1 MEAKREQALVGLF
14 VLVAGGLL
22 VITLVLLS
30 GAFTTGDTT
39 FHTYFKNAG
48 GLQPGSEVRY
58 AGGPP
63 IGRVSKVQV
72 DAQDATRMKVDFAVH
87 PNIPVKTD
95 STVLITSNS
104 PLGENFLGIIP
115 GTNAAPRAPAGYTLK
130 SKEFVSFADLAD
142 KINALA
148 PAANEL
154 LVNLNDRVVELK
166 ETLNRVNDLLN
177 DRNRENIAESLANVR
192 GMLQEDRPLVHSTL
206 DHVNTASAKLGPLI
220 DDFKKTSAQ
229 ANETLNHI
237 DSMIKENRPDVRSAV
252 KNLRASLA
260 KANSILSQLDN
271 TVANNSENLDEII
284 DNLRRITE
292 NMTAF
297 TETIRERPYLLIRSS
312 EPKNHEPGKEPPK

>member
-22 VITLVLLS
+22 ILTLVLLS
-30 GAFTTGDTT
+30 GALTTGDTT
-39 FHTYFKNAG
+39 FHTFFKNAG

-63 IGRVSKVQV
+63 IGRVRKVQV
-72 DAQDATRMKVDFAVH
+72 DPGNSTRMQVDFAVH

-95 STVLITSNS
+95 SMVIITSNS
-104 PLGENFLGIIP
+104 PLGENFLDILAGTIP
-115 GTNAAPRAPAGYTLK
+115 APRAPAGSTLQ
-130 SKEFVSFADLAD
+130 SKEPVSFADIAD

-148 PAANEL
+148 PTAQEL

-220 DDFKKTSAQ
+220 DDFKKTSEQ
-229 ANETLNHI
+229 ANVTLDHI

-312 EPKNHEPGKEPPK
+312 DPKRHEPGEAPPK

>member
-22 VITLVLLS
+22 FATLVFLS
-30 GAFTTGDTT
+30 GAFTTGDTG
-39 FHTYFKNAG
+39 FHAYFKNAG

-63 IGRVSKVQV
+63 IGRVRRVQV
-72 DAQDATRMKVDFAVH
+72 DPTNSTRMQIDFVTH

-95 STVLITSNS
+95 STVIITSNS
-104 PLGENFLGIIP
+104 PLGENFLDILAGTIP
-115 GTNAAPRAPAGYTLK
+115 APRAPAGYTLQ
-130 SKEFVSFADLAD
+130 SKEPVSFSDIAD

-148 PAANEL
+148 PTAQEL
-154 LVNLNDRVVELK
+154 LVNLNERVVELK
-166 ETLNRVNDLLN
+166 ETINRVNDLLN
-177 DRNRENIAESLANVR
+177 QRNRENIAESLANVR

-206 DHVNTASAKLGPLI
+206 EHVNTASAKLGPLI

-229 ANETLNHI
+229 ANVTLDHI

-260 KANSILSQLDN
+260 KANSILSQLDT

-297 TETIRERPYLLIRSS
+297 TETIREKPYLLIRSS

>member
-14 VLVAGGLL
+14 VLVVGGLL
-22 VITLVLLS
+22 FATLVYLS

-39 FHTYFKNAG
+39 FHSYFKNAG

-63 IGRVSKVQV
+63 IGRVRKVPVDPTNSTRMQV
-72 DAQDATRMKVDFAVH
+72 DFVAH

-95 STVLITSNS
+95 STVIITSNS
-104 PLGENFLGIIP
+104 PLGENFLDILAGTIP
-115 GTNAAPRAPAGYTLK
+115 AQRAPAGYTLQ
-130 SKEFVSFADLAD
+130 SKEPVSFSDIAD

-148 PAANEL
+148 PTAQEL
-154 LVNLNDRVVELK
+154 IVNLNDRVVELK
-166 ETLNRVNDLLN
+166 VTLNRVNDLLN
-177 DRNRENIAESLANVR
+177 DRNRANVAESLANVR
-192 GMLQEDRPLVHSTL
+192 GMLQEDRPLVHSSL
-206 DHVNTASAKLGPLI
+206 EHVNTASAKLGPLI
-220 DDFKKTSAQ
+220 DDFKKTSQQ
-229 ANETLNHI
+229 ANVTLDHI

-252 KNLRASLA
+252 KNLRASLV

-297 TETIRERPYLLIRSS
+297 TETIREKPYLLIRSS

>member
-22 VITLVLLS
+22 IVTLVLLS
-30 GAFTTGDTT
+30 GALTTGDTT
-39 FHTYFKNAG
+39 FHTFFKNAG

-63 IGRVSKVQV
+63 IGRVRRVQV
-72 DAQDATRMKVDFAVH
+72 DPTNSTRMQVDFAVH

-95 STVLITSNS
+95 SSVIITSNS
-104 PLGENFLGIIP
+104 PLGENFLDILAGTIP
-115 GTNAAPRAPAGYTLK
+115 AQRAPAGYTLQ
-130 SKEFVSFADLAD
+130 SKEPVSFSDIAD

-148 PAANEL
+148 PSAQEL
-154 LVNLNDRVVELK
+154 IVNLNDRVVELK
-166 ETLNRVNDLLN
+166 VTLNRVNDLLN
-177 DRNRENIAESLANVR
+177 DRNRENVAESLANVR
-192 GMLQEDRPLVHSTL
+192 GMLQEDRPLVHSSL
-206 DHVNTASAKLGPLI
+206 EHVNTASAKLGPLI
-220 DDFKKTSAQ
+220 DDFKKTSEQ
-229 ANETLNHI
+229 ANVTLDRI

-252 KNLRASLA
+252 KNLRASLI

-297 TETIRERPYLLIRSS
+297 TETIREKPYLLIRSS

>member
-115 GTNAAPRAPAGYTLK
+115 GTNAASRAPAGYTLK
-130 SKEFVSFADLAD
+130 AKEFVSFADLAD

-148 PAANEL
+148 PTANEL

-220 DDFKKTSAQ
+220 DDFKKTSEQ

>member
-22 VITLVLLS
+22 IVTLVLLS
-30 GAFTTGDTT
+30 GALTTGDTT
-39 FHTYFKNAG
+39 FHTFFKNAG

-63 IGRVSKVQV
+63 IGRVRRVQV
-72 DAQDATRMKVDFAVH
+72 DPTNSTRMQVDFAVH

-95 STVLITSNS
+95 SSVIITSNS
-104 PLGENFLGIIP
+104 PLGENFLDILAGTIP
-115 GTNAAPRAPAGYTLK
+115 AQRAPAGYTLQ
-130 SKEFVSFADLAD
+130 SKEPVSFSDIAD

-148 PAANEL
+148 PTAQEL
-154 LVNLNDRVVELK
+154 IVNLNDRVVELK
-166 ETLNRVNDLLN
+166 VTLNRVNDLLN
-177 DRNRENIAESLANVR
+177 DRNRENVAESLANVR
-192 GMLQEDRPLVHSTL
+192 GMLQEDRPLVHSSL
-206 DHVNTASAKLGPLI
+206 EHVNTASAKLGPLI
-220 DDFKKTSAQ
+220 DDFKKTSEQ
-229 ANETLNHI
+229 ANVTLDRI

-252 KNLRASLA
+252 KNLRASLI

-297 TETIRERPYLLIRSS
+297 TETIREKPYLLIRSS

>member
-22 VITLVLLS
+22 ILTLVLLS
-30 GAFTTGDTT
+30 GALTTGDRI
-39 FHTYFKNAG
+39 FHTFFKNAG
-48 GLQPGSEVRY
+48 GLQRGAEVRY

-63 IGRVSKVQV
+63 IGRVRKVQV
-72 DAQDATRMKVDFAVH
+72 DPGNSTLLQLDYTVH

-95 STVLITSNS
+95 SMVIITSNS
-104 PLGENFLGIIP
+104 PLGENFLDILAGTIP
-115 GTNAAPRAPAGYTLK
+115 APRAPAGSTLQ
-130 SKEFVSFADLAD
+130 SKEPVSFADIAD

-148 PAANEL
+148 PTANEL

-166 ETLNRVNDLLN
+166 VTLNRVNDLLN

-192 GMLQEDRPLVHSTL
+192 GMLQEDCPLVHSTL

-220 DDFKKTSAQ
+220 DDFKKTSEQ
-229 ANETLNHI
+229 ANVTLDRI
-237 DSMIKENRPDVRSAV
+237 DSMIKENRTEVRSAV
-252 KNLRASLA
+252 RNLRASLI
-260 KANSILSQLDN
+260 KANSILSQLDT

-297 TETIRERPYLLIRSS
+297 TETIREKPYLLIRSADT
-312 EPKNHEPGKEPPK
+312 KRHEPGEAPPK

>member
-22 VITLVLLS
+22 IVTLVLLS
-30 GAFTTGDTT
+30 GALTTGDTT
-39 FHTYFKNAG
+39 FHTFFKNAG

-63 IGRVSKVQV
+63 IGRVRKVQV
-72 DAQDATRMKVDFAVH
+72 DPKDSTRMQVDFAIH
-87 PNIPVKTD
+87 PDIPVKTD
-95 STVLITSNS
+95 SMAEITSNS
-104 PLGENFLGIIP
+104 PLGENYLGIKP
-115 GTNAAPRAPAGYTLK
+115 GTLGASRAPAGYTLQ
-130 SKEFVSFADLAD
+130 SKEPVSFSDIAD

-148 PAANEL
+148 PTAQEL
-154 LVNLNDRVVELK
+154 IVNLNDRVVELK
-166 ETLNRVNDLLN
+166 VTLNRVNDLLN
-177 DRNRENIAESLANVR
+177 DRNRENVAESLANVR
-192 GMLQEDRPLVHSTL
+192 GMLQEDRPLVHSSL
-206 DHVNTASAKLGPLI
+206 EHVNTASAKLGPLI
-220 DDFKKTSAQ
+220 DDFKKTSEQ
-229 ANETLNHI
+229 ANVTLDRI

-252 KNLRASLA
+252 KNLRASLI

-297 TETIRERPYLLIRSS
+297 TETIREKPYLLIRSS

>member
-22 VITLVLLS
+22 ILTLVLLS
-30 GAFTTGDTT
+30 GALTTGDTT
-39 FHTYFKNAG
+39 FHTFFKNAG

-63 IGRVSKVQV
+63 IGRVRKVQV
-72 DAQDATRMKVDFAVH
+72 DPGNSTRMQVDFAVH

-95 STVLITSNS
+95 SMVIITSNS
-104 PLGENFLGIIP
+104 PLGENFLDILAGTIP
-115 GTNAAPRAPAGYTLK
+115 APRAPAGSTLQ
-130 SKEFVSFADLAD
+130 SKEPVSFADIAD

-220 DDFKKTSAQ
+220 DDFKKTSEQ
-229 ANETLNHI
+229 ANVTLDRI

-252 KNLRASLA
+252 KNLRASLI

-297 TETIRERPYLLIRSS
+297 TETIREKPYLLIRSS

>member
-22 VITLVLLS
+22 IVTLVLLS
-30 GAFTTGDTT
+30 GALTTGDTT
-39 FHTYFKNAG
+39 FHAFFKNAG

-63 IGRVSKVQV
+63 IGRVRKVQV
-72 DAQDATRMKVDFAVH
+72 DPGNSTRMQVDFAIH

-95 STVLITSNS
+95 STVIITSNS
-104 PLGENFLGIIP
+104 PLGENFLDILAGTIP
-115 GTNAAPRAPAGYTLK
+115 AQRAPAGYTLQ
-130 SKEFVSFADLAD
+130 SKEPVSFSDIAD

-148 PAANEL
+148 PTANEL

-177 DRNRENIAESLANVR
+177 DRNRQNIAESLANVR

-220 DDFKKTSAQ
+220 DDFKKTSEQ
-229 ANETLNHI
+229 ANVTLDHI
-237 DSMIKENRPDVRSAV
+237 DSMIKENRPDIRSAV
-252 KNLRASLA
+252 KNLRASLV
-260 KANSILSQLDN
+260 KANSILSQLDT

-297 TETIRERPYLLIRSS
+297 TETIREKPYLLIRSS
-312 EPKNHEPGKEPPK
+312 DPKRHEPGEAPPK

>member
-22 VITLVLLS
+22 AVTLVLLS
-30 GAFTTGDTT
+30 GALTTGDTT
-39 FHTYFKNAG
+39 FHTYFKSAG

-58 AGGPP
+58 LNGPP
-63 IGRVSKVQV
+63 IGRVRKVQV
-72 DAQDATRMKVDFAVH
+72 DPQDPTRMKVDFAVH
-87 PNIPVKTD
+87 PDIPVKTD
-95 STVLITSNS
+95 SVAEVTSNS
-104 PLGENFLGIIP
+104 PLGENYLGIKA
-115 GTNAAPRAPAGYTLK
+115 GTPPAPRAPAGSTIK
-130 SKEFVSFADLAD
+130 SKEPVSFSDLAD

-154 LVNLNDRVVELK
+154 IVNLNDRVVELK
-166 ETLNRVNDLLN
+166 VTLNRVNDLLN
-177 DRNRENIAESLANVR
+177 DRNRENIADSLANVR
-192 GMLQEDRPLVHSTL
+192 GMLQEDRPLVHSSL
-206 DHVNTASAKLGPLI
+206 EHVNTASAKLGPLI
-220 DDFKKTSAQ
+220 DDFKKTSEQ
-229 ANETLNHI
+229 ANVTLDRI

-260 KANSILSQLDN
+260 KANSILSQLDT

-297 TETIRERPYLLIRSS
+297 TETIREKPYLLIRSS

>member
-22 VITLVLLS
+22 IVTLVLLS
-30 GAFTTGDTT
+30 GALTTGDTT
-39 FHTYFKNAG
+39 FHTFFKNAG

-63 IGRVSKVQV
+63 IGRVRRVQV
-72 DAQDATRMKVDFAVH
+72 DPTNSTRMQVDFAVH

-95 STVLITSNS
+95 SSVIITSNS
-104 PLGENFLGIIP
+104 PLGENFLDILAGTIP
-115 GTNAAPRAPAGYTLK
+115 AQRAPAGYTLQ
-130 SKEFVSFADLAD
+130 SKEPVSFSDIAD

-148 PAANEL
+148 PTAQEL
-154 LVNLNDRVVELK
+154 IVNLNDRVVELK
-166 ETLNRVNDLLN
+166 VTLNRVNDLLN
-177 DRNRENIAESLANVR
+177 DRNRENVAESLANVR
-192 GMLQEDRPLVHSTL
+192 GMLQEDRPLVHSSL
-206 DHVNTASAKLGPLI
+206 EHVNTASAKLGPLI
-220 DDFKKTSAQ
+220 DDFKKTSEQ
-229 ANETLNHI
+229 ANVTLDRI

-252 KNLRASLA
+252 KNLRASLV

-297 TETIRERPYLLIRSS
+297 TETIREKPYLLIRSS

>member
-22 VITLVLLS
+22 ILTLVLLS
-30 GAFTTGDTT
+30 GALTTGDTT
-39 FHTYFKNAG
+39 FHTFFKNAG

-63 IGRVSKVQV
+63 IGRVRKVQV
-72 DAQDATRMKVDFAVH
+72 DPGNSTRMQVDFAVH

-95 STVLITSNS
+95 SMVIITSNS
-104 PLGENFLGIIP
+104 PLGENFLDILAGTIP
-115 GTNAAPRAPAGYTLK
+115 APRAPAGSTLQ
-130 SKEFVSFADLAD
+130 SKEPVSFADIAD

-148 PAANEL
+148 PTANEL

-166 ETLNRVNDLLN
+166 VTLNRVNDLLN

-220 DDFKKTSAQ
+220 DDFKKTSEQ
-229 ANETLNHI
+229 ANVTLDRI

-252 KNLRASLA
+252 KNLRASLI

-297 TETIRERPYLLIRSS
+297 TETIREKPYLLIRSADT
-312 EPKNHEPGKEPPK
+312 KRHEPGEAPPK

>member
-22 VITLVLLS
+22 IVTLVLLS
-30 GAFTTGDTT
+30 GALTTGDTT
-39 FHTYFKNAG
+39 FHTFFKNAG

-63 IGRVSKVQV
+63 IGRVRRVQV
-72 DAQDATRMKVDFAVH
+72 DPTNSTRMQVDFAVH

-95 STVLITSNS
+95 SSVIITSNS
-104 PLGENFLGIIP
+104 PLGENFLDILAGTIP
-115 GTNAAPRAPAGYTLK
+115 AQRAPAGYTLQ
-130 SKEFVSFADLAD
+130 SKEPVSFSDIAD

-148 PAANEL
+148 PTAQEL
-154 LVNLNDRVVELK
+154 IVNLNDRVVELK
-166 ETLNRVNDLLN
+166 VTLNRVNDLLN
-177 DRNRENIAESLANVR
+177 DRNRENVGESLANVR
-192 GMLQEDRPLVHSTL
+192 GMLQEDRPLVRSSL
-206 DHVNTASAKLGPLI
+206 EHVNTASAKLGPLI
-220 DDFKKTSAQ
+220 DDFKKTSEQ
-229 ANETLNHI
+229 ANVTLDRI

-252 KNLRASLA
+252 KNLRASLI

-297 TETIRERPYLLIRSS
+297 TETIREKPYLLIRSS

>member
-22 VITLVLLS
+22 TITLILLS

-39 FHTYFKNAG
+39 FHTYLKNAG

-72 DAQDATRMKVDFAVH
+72 DPQDATRMKLDFAVH

-130 SKEFVSFADLAD
+130 SKEYVSFSDIAD

-148 PAANEL
+148 PSANEL
-154 LVNLNDRVVELK
+154 IVNLNDRVVELK

-177 DRNRENIAESLANVR
+177 DRNRENIAQSLANVR

-206 DHVNTASAKLGPLI
+206 DHVNAASAKLGPLI
-220 DDFKKTSAQ
+220 DDFKKTSEQ
-229 ANETLNHI
+229 ANQTLDHI

-252 KNLRASLA
+252 KNLRASLV
-260 KANSILSQLDN
+260 KANSILSQLDT

-297 TETIRERPYLLIRSS
+297 TETIREKPYLLIRSS
-312 EPKNHEPGKEPPK
+312 EPKSHEPGEAPPK

>member
-22 VITLVLLS
+22 IVTLVLLS
-30 GAFTTGDTT
+30 GALTTGDTT
-39 FHTYFKNAG
+39 FHTFFKNAG

-63 IGRVSKVQV
+63 IGRVRRVQV
-72 DAQDATRMKVDFAVH
+72 DPTNSTRMQVDFAVH

-95 STVLITSNS
+95 SSVIITSNS
-104 PLGENFLGIIP
+104 PLGENFLDILAGTIP
-115 GTNAAPRAPAGYTLK
+115 AQRAPAGYTLQ
-130 SKEFVSFADLAD
+130 SKEPVSFSDIAD

-148 PAANEL
+148 PSAQEL
-154 LVNLNDRVVELK
+154 IVNLNDRVVELK
-166 ETLNRVNDLLN
+166 VTLNRVNDLLN
-177 DRNRENIAESLANVR
+177 DRNRENVGESLANVR
-192 GMLQEDRPLVHSTL
+192 GMLQEDRPLVRSSL
-206 DHVNTASAKLGPLI
+206 EHVNTASAKLGPLI
-220 DDFKKTSAQ
+220 DDFKKTSEQ
-229 ANETLNHI
+229 ANVTLDRI

-252 KNLRASLA
+252 KNLRASLI

-297 TETIRERPYLLIRSS
+297 TETIREKPYLLIRSS

>member
-22 VITLVLLS
+22 IVTLILLS
-30 GAFTTGDTT
+30 GALTTGDTT

-63 IGRVSKVQV
+63 VGRVAKVQV
-72 DAQDATRMKVDFAVH
+72 DPQDATRMKVDFAVH
-87 PNIPVKTD
+87 PEIPVKTD

-115 GTNAAPRAPAGYTLK
+115 GTNAAARAPSGATLK
-130 SKEFVSFADLAD
+130 SKEFVSFADIAD

-148 PAANEL
+148 PTANDL
-154 LVNLNDRVVELK
+154 IVNLDARVVELK
-166 ETLNRVNDLLN
+166 ETISRVNDLLN
-177 DRNRENIAESLANVR
+177 DRNRENIGESLANVR

-206 DHVNTASAKLGPLI
+206 DHINTASAKLTPLI
-220 DDFKKTSAQ
+220 DDFHKTTLE
-229 ANETLNHI
+229 ANETLNRI
-237 DSMIKENRPDVRSAV
+237 DGMIKDNRPDIREAV
-252 KNLRASLA
+252 KNLRSSLA
-260 KANSILSQLDN
+260 KADSILSQLDN

-292 NMTAF
+292 NMNAF
-297 TETIRERPYLLIRSS
+297 TETIRARPYTLIRSS
-312 EPKNHEPGKEPPK
+312 EPKAHQPGQAPPQ

>member
-22 VITLVLLS
+22 VVTLILLS

-115 GTNAAPRAPAGYTLK
+115 GTNAASRAPAGYTLK
-130 SKEFVSFADLAD
+130 SKEFVSFADIAD

-148 PAANEL
+148 PTANDL

-166 ETLNRVNDLLN
+166 ETINRVNDLLN
-177 DRNRENIAESLANVR
+177 DRNRENIGESLANVR

-206 DHVNTASAKLGPLI
+206 DHINTASAKLGPLI
-220 DDFKKTSAQ
+220 DDFKKTSEQ
-229 ANETLNHI
+229 ANQTLDHI
-237 DSMIKENRPDVRSAV
+237 DSMLKENRPDVRSAV

-312 EPKNHEPGKEPPK
+312 EPKSHEPGQEPPK

>member
-22 VITLVLLS
+22 AVTLVLLS
-30 GAFTTGDTT
+30 GALTTGDTT
-39 FHTYFKNAG
+39 FHTFFKNAG

-63 IGRVSKVQV
+63 IGRVRRVQV
-72 DAQDATRMKVDFAVH
+72 DPTNSTRMQVDFAVH

-95 STVLITSNS
+95 SSVIITSNS
-104 PLGENFLGIIP
+104 PLGENFLDILAGTIP
-115 GTNAAPRAPAGYTLK
+115 AQRAPAGYTLQ
-130 SKEFVSFADLAD
+130 SKEPVSFSDIAD

-154 LVNLNDRVVELK
+154 IVNLNDRVVELK
-166 ETLNRVNDLLN
+166 VTLNRVNDLLN
-177 DRNRENIAESLANVR
+177 DRNRENVAESLANVR
-192 GMLQEDRPLVHSTL
+192 GMLQEDRPLVHSSL
-206 DHVNTASAKLGPLI
+206 EHVNTASAKLGPLI
-220 DDFKKTSAQ
+220 DDFKKTSEQ
-229 ANETLNHI
+229 ANVTLDRI
-237 DSMIKENRPDVRSAV
+237 DSMIKENRSDVRSAV
-252 KNLRASLA
+252 KNLRASLV
-260 KANSILSQLDN
+260 KANSILSQLDT

-297 TETIRERPYLLIRSS
+297 TETIREKPYLLIRSS

>member
-22 VITLVLLS
+22 AVTLVLLS
-30 GAFTTGDTT
+30 GALTTGDTT
-39 FHTYFKNAG
+39 FHTFFKNAG

-63 IGRVSKVQV
+63 IGRVRRVQV
-72 DAQDATRMKVDFAVH
+72 DPSNSTRMQVDFAVH

-95 STVLITSNS
+95 SSVIITSNS
-104 PLGENFLGIIP
+104 PLGENFLDILAGTIP
-115 GTNAAPRAPAGYTLK
+115 AARAPAGYTLQ
-130 SKEFVSFADLAD
+130 SKEPVSFSDIAD

-148 PAANEL
+148 PTAQEL
-154 LVNLNDRVVELK
+154 IVNLNDRVVELK
-166 ETLNRVNDLLN
+166 VTLNRVNDLLN
-177 DRNRENIAESLANVR
+177 DRNRDNVAESLANVR
-192 GMLQEDRPLVHSTL
+192 GMLQEDRPLVHSSL
-206 DHVNTASAKLGPLI
+206 EHVNTASAKLGPLI
-220 DDFKKTSAQ
+220 DDFKKTSEQ
-229 ANETLNHI
+229 ANVTLDRI
-237 DSMIKENRPDVRSAV
+237 DSMIKENRPDVRVAV
-252 KNLRASLA
+252 KNLRASLI
-260 KANSILSQLDN
+260 KANSILSQLDT

-297 TETIRERPYLLIRSS
+297 TETIREKPYLLIRSS

>member
-22 VITLVLLS
+22 IVTLVLLS
-30 GAFTTGDTT
+30 GALTTGDTT
-39 FHTYFKNAG
+39 FHTFFKNAG

-63 IGRVSKVQV
+63 IGRVRRVQV
-72 DAQDATRMKVDFAVH
+72 DPTNSTRMQVDFAVH

-95 STVLITSNS
+95 SSVIITSNS
-104 PLGENFLGIIP
+104 PLGENFLDILAGTIP
-115 GTNAAPRAPAGYTLK
+115 AQRAPAGYTLQ
-130 SKEFVSFADLAD
+130 SKEPFSFSDIAD

-148 PAANEL
+148 PTAQEL
-154 LVNLNDRVVELK
+154 IVNLNDRVVELK
-166 ETLNRVNDLLN
+166 VTLNRVNDLLN
-177 DRNRENIAESLANVR
+177 DRNRENVAESLANVR
-192 GMLQEDRPLVHSTL
+192 GMLQEDRPLVHSSL
-206 DHVNTASAKLGPLI
+206 EHVNTASAKLGPLI
-220 DDFKKTSAQ
+220 DDFKKTSEQ
-229 ANETLNHI
+229 ANVTLDRI

-252 KNLRASLA
+252 KNLRASLI

-297 TETIRERPYLLIRSS
+297 TETIREKPYLLIRSS

>member
-22 VITLVLLS
+22 IVTLVLLS
-30 GAFTTGDTT
+30 GALTTGDTT
-39 FHTYFKNAG
+39 FHTFFKNAG

-63 IGRVSKVQV
+63 IGRVRRVQV
-72 DAQDATRMKVDFAVH
+72 DPTNSTRMQVDFAVH

-95 STVLITSNS
+95 SSVIITSNS
-104 PLGENFLGIIP
+104 PLGENFLDILAGTIP
-115 GTNAAPRAPAGYTLK
+115 AQRAPAGYTLQ
-130 SKEFVSFADLAD
+130 SKEPVSFSDIAD

-148 PAANEL
+148 PTAQEL
-154 LVNLNDRVVELK
+154 IVNLNDRVVELK
-166 ETLNRVNDLLN
+166 VTLNRVNDLLN
-177 DRNRENIAESLANVR
+177 DRNRDNVAESLANVR
-192 GMLQEDRPLVHSTL
+192 GMLQEDRPLVHSSL
-206 DHVNTASAKLGPLI
+206 EHVNTASAKLGPLI
-220 DDFKKTSAQ
+220 DDFKKTSEQ
-229 ANETLNHI
+229 ANVTLDHI

-252 KNLRASLA
+252 KNLRASLI

-297 TETIRERPYLLIRSS
+297 TETIREKPYLLIRSS